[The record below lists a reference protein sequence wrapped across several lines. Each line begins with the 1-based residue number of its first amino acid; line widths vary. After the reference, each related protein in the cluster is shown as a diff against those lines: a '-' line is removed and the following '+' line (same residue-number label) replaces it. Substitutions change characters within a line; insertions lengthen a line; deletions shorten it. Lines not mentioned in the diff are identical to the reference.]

1 MTDDE
6 LYTEL
11 KRHRLTPEMMEK
23 LAVMPRKLQ
32 KRREHFAKVPGI
44 WIERLAKARHLATYR
59 LALHILYRHWKGGG
73 KPFTLSNGMV
83 AMEGVSRWAKWRA
96 LAELERL
103 GLITV
108 KRRKGKSP
116 RITVI
121 ETPAAQMH
129 R

>member
-1 MTDDE
+1 MTEDDP
-6 LYTEL
+6 YADL
-11 KRHRLTPEMMEK
+11 KRHRLTPEMVAT
-23 LAVMPRKLQ
+23 LAVVPREIR

-44 WIERLAKARHLATYR
+44 WIEQLAKARYLATYR

-73 KPFTLSNGMV
+73 KPFMLSNGMA

-103 GLITV
+103 GLIAV
-108 KRRKGKSP
+108 ERRKRKSP

-121 ETPAAQMH
+121 ESCRRGAH
-129 R
+129 